1 MTSRPVCSQA
11 YARSFLTQSRSSKRL
26 SHPNQLQMADTTRLI
41 RLVVDQNSLDN
52 NIRKAA
58 ELSFAEYVRGNPS
71 TAAFELIMAATV
83 PENQL
88 PVDIRQASLLHL
100 KRLVPKYW
108 SLAFQLFVGPPIEQD
123 LKAMIRQNLI
133 LLVTSSPHSKIRL
146 SSAYVIVQIAAADYP
161 DEWPELL
168 PRLYEQALKYD
179 DPIAISGSLT
189 VLTDLFDDL
198 ISEEMFWEG
207 GIGNQFLSHLTAL
220 LSQNQLGPAV
230 KINALNLYLTVFSTL
245 LSTEARQLKERSESV
260 DGHIIQFTGLLLS
273 LAQNALASAATS
285 PVSFSLIDLNFR
297 FYIYKTVTQ
306 IVAYFP
312 KIVPSETIK
321 GIFGVLIED
330 FVTLSRGFK
339 SLLVDQDNVFSVVKS
354 DDASEPETCISNL
367 VSNLLDLLS
376 LLQEKLPLCETLP
389 DDAISLF
396 ISSLVTFAEIPAE
409 TLDEYDADFN
419 KFVTESTGL
428 SGSVCIRDSILEF
441 LSNSNAKDAA
451 RIFHAVNSIDNS
463 TDYKLKEACLFTI
476 EGIFLNEKLSTLGQD
491 FSASAYLS
499 QISALITNN
508 HPLVTA
514 RVFLLIPRL
523 MDKFHNQMAVASFAS
538 IELRKMLEYS
548 KFFENQ
554 EQASLLIASALISVT
569 LWKNIENFDIL
580 QVEISLQDL
589 IFELCNRLVED
600 SDEDTLPVLIEAIS
614 AAISISNERA
624 QCVNIAGSGISV
636 MELILNISFKDPANI
651 QLIVDA
657 TECIEMFL
665 EDLSVDA
672 YLQVCQKSVPFLMHH
687 VTSILQKVPIEFSP
701 ELSLQLDM
709 LCIII
714 SQFPLE
720 KAEQQFPPQ
729 LFSCVF
735 PDTSKLIMTTN
746 DDQILQKAG
755 ELFNA
760 VIQKAPS
767 LVVEFKDPVSGGSGT
782 DLLLTIA
789 SKFLSPELSDSA
801 AMNCGLT
808 VISLFENF
816 QKYLNDDFFFQ
827 LLQAT
832 VRRLV
837 IAKSIVTIEN
847 LIMVFCKLVLNSS
860 PEIVIQALTSM
871 EIANSDNVTKSGLEL
886 VMPIWL
892 NNFEVTRGFEKIKQ
906 NVLALGKIF
915 SLGDRSLEQL
925 TVNGELIPYNGDLII
940 TRSMAK
946 AMPEQ
951 YTQVAAPQKILLL
964 LAGELAFQCQQPD
977 PSDFLPE
984 EGDEGD
990 DEGDWEEMDDIG
1002 VPNFEKLKSYVD
1014 SDDEDEP
1021 LSQDSGIKEILV
1033 QFFKECLTK
1042 NLGNFREHYEA
1053 LSDDDK
1059 KVITENVVF

>member
-1 MTSRPVCSQA
+1 
-11 YARSFLTQSRSSKRL
+11 
-26 SHPNQLQMADTTRLI
+26 MADTTRLI
-41 RLVVDQNSLDN
+41 RLVVDQNSPDN

-58 ELSFAEYVRGNPS
+58 ELSFADYVRENPS

-168 PRLYEQALKYD
+168 PRLYGEALKYN
-179 DPIAISGSLT
+179 DPIAVTGSLT

-198 ISEEMFWEG
+198 ITEEMFWEG
-207 GIGNQFLSHLTAL
+207 GIGDQFLTHLTNL

-230 KINALNLYLTVFSTL
+230 KVSALNLYLTVFSTL
-245 LSTEARQLKERSESV
+245 LSPEARELKERSEAV
-260 DGHIIQFTGLLLS
+260 NGHIIQFSSLLLS
-273 LAQNALASAATS
+273 LAQTSLASAATS
-285 PVSFSLIDLNFR
+285 PQSISLIDLKLR
-297 FYIYKTVTQ
+297 SHVYKTLGQ
-306 IVAYFP
+306 
-312 KIVPSETIK
+312 
-321 GIFGVLIED
+321 IFGYFSKIISVDTKRSILNVLVED
-330 FVTLSRGFK
+330 FVTLSHGFK
-339 SLLVDQDNVFSVVKS
+339 SILVNQDNTVSVLTS
-354 DDASEPETCISNL
+354 DDASETESCINNL

-376 LLQEKLPLCETLP
+376 LLQEKLPLYEMLNE
-389 DDAISLF
+389 DAVSAF
-396 ISSLVTFAEIPAE
+396 ISALVTFAEIPAL
-409 TLDEYDADFN
+409 TLEDYEADFN
-419 KFVTESTGL
+419 KFVTDSTGL
-428 SGSVCIRDSILEF
+428 SGSVCIRDSILDF
-441 LSNSNAKDAA
+441 LSNSNGKDAGH
-451 RIFHAVNSIDNS
+451 IFHAVNSIDNS
-463 TDYKLKEACLFTI
+463 TNYKLKEACLFII
-476 EGIFLNEKLSTLGQD
+476 EGIFLNESPSTLGQG
-491 FSASAYLS
+491 FSPSAYLS
-499 QISALITNN
+499 QISSLASDN
-508 HPLVTA
+508 HPIVTA

-523 MDKFHNQMAVASFAS
+523 MDKFHNQISASSFAS

-548 KFFENQ
+548 KFYKNQ
-554 EQASLLIASALISVT
+554 EQAFLLISSALISIT
-569 LWKNIENFDIL
+569 LWKNIENFTLSNVDN
-580 QVEISLQDL
+580 SLQEL

-614 AAISISNERA
+614 AAIGISDERA
-624 QCVNIAGSGISV
+624 QSVNIAGSNFSII
-636 MELILNISFKDPANI
+636 ELILNISFKDPANV

-657 TECIEMFL
+657 TECLEMFL
-665 EDLSVDA
+665 EDLSVEN
-672 YLQVCQKSVPFLMHH
+672 YLQVCEKSVPLLM
-687 VTSILQKVPIEFSP
+687 LQISSSLKNVPTEFSP
-701 ELSLQLDM
+701 ELSLQLEM
-709 LCIII
+709 LCIVI

-720 KAEQQFPPQ
+720 KAGQQFPPQ

-735 PDTSKLIMTTN
+735 PDTSKLIMNTN

-760 VIQKAPS
+760 VIQKAPN
-767 LVVEFKDPVSGGSGT
+767 LVVEFKDPISGGSGT
-782 DLLLTIA
+782 DLLLAIA

-816 QKYLNDDFFFQ
+816 QKYLNDEFFFQ

-847 LIMVFCKLVLNSS
+847 LIMVFCKLVLNTS

-871 EIANSDNVTKSGLEL
+871 EIADSNNISKNGLEL

-915 SLGDRSLEQL
+915 SLGDSRLEQL
-925 TVNGELIPYNGDLII
+925 TVNGELIPYDGDLII

-946 AMPEQ
+946 SMPEK

-964 LAGELAFQCQQPD
+964 LVGELAFQCQQPD
-977 PSDFLPE
+977 PADFLPE
-984 EGDEGD
+984 EGEEGD
-990 DEGDWEEMDDIG
+990 DDGDWEEMDDLG

-1053 LSDDDK
+1053 LGDDDK
-1059 KVITENVVF
+1059 KIITENVVF

>member
-1 MTSRPVCSQA
+1 
-11 YARSFLTQSRSSKRL
+11 
-26 SHPNQLQMADTTRLI
+26 MADTTRLI
-41 RLVVDQNSLDN
+41 RLVVDQNSPDN
-52 NIRKAA
+52 NVRKAA
-58 ELSFAEYVRGNPS
+58 ELSFAEYVRANPS

-198 ISEEMFWEG
+198 ITEEMFWEG
-207 GIGNQFLSHLTAL
+207 GIGNQFLSHLTNL
-220 LSQNQLGPAV
+220 LSQNQLGSAV
-230 KINALNLYLTVFSTL
+230 KVSALNLYLTVFSTL
-245 LSTEARQLKERSESV
+245 LSSEARQLKERLESV
-260 DGHIIQFTGLLLS
+260 NGHIIQFSGLLLS
-273 LAQNALASAATS
+273 LVRESLATAAAS
-285 PVSFSLIDLNFR
+285 PRSLSLIDLKLR
-297 FYIYKTVTQ
+297 FHVYKTLTQ
-306 IVAYFP
+306 IAAYFP
-312 KIVPSETIK
+312 RVLPTDTKKDMFKI
-321 GIFGVLIED
+321 LIED
-330 FVTLSRGFK
+330 FVTLSHVFK
-339 SLLVDQDNVFSVVKS
+339 SLLVNQDNSISIVKS
-354 DDASEPETCISNL
+354 EDASEPEFCINNL

-376 LLQEKLPLCETLP
+376 HLQEKLPLYATLP
-389 DDAISLF
+389 EDTFSLF
-396 ISSLVTFAEIPAE
+396 MSSLIIFAEIPVQ
-409 TLDEYDADFN
+409 TLEDYEADFN
-419 KFVTESTGL
+419 RFVTDSTGL
-428 SGSVCIRDSILEF
+428 SGSVSIRDSILEF
-441 LSNSNAKDAA
+441 LSNSNENDVAS
-451 RIFHAVNSIDNS
+451 IFHAVNRIDNS
-463 TDYKLKEACLFTI
+463 ADYKLKEACLFVI
-476 EGIFLNEKLSTLGQD
+476 EGVFLNEKLSTLGQE

-499 QISALITNN
+499 QISALTTTN
-508 HPLVTA
+508 HPFVTSRA
-514 RVFLLIPRL
+514 FLLIPRL
-523 MDKFHNQMAVASFAS
+523 MDKFHNQIAVASFAS
-538 IELRKMLEYS
+538 VELRKMLEYS
-548 KFFENQ
+548 KLFEDQ
-554 EQASLLIASALISVT
+554 DQAGLVIASALISVT
-569 LWKNIENFDIL
+569 LWKNIEGFDL
-580 QVEISLQDL
+580 SLVENSLQDL
-589 IFELCNRLVED
+589 IFELCNRLVDD

-614 AAISISNERA
+614 AAISISDERA
-624 QCVNIAGSGISV
+624 QGVNIAGSSFSV
-636 MELILNISFKDPANI
+636 MELILNISFKDSANI

-657 TECIEMFL
+657 TECIELFL
-665 EDLSVDA
+665 EDLSVEN
-672 YLQVCQKSVPFLMHH
+672 YLLVCEKSVPFLMHQ
-687 VTSILQKVPIEFSP
+687 VSSSLQRVPIEFSP
-701 ELSLQLDM
+701 DLSLQLEI

-714 SQFPLE
+714 TQFPLE
-720 KAEQQFPPQ
+720 KTGQQFPPQ

-735 PDTSKLIMTTN
+735 PDTSKLIMNTN

-760 VIQKAPS
+760 VIQKASS

-801 AMNCGLT
+801 AMTCGLT

-847 LIMVFCKLVLNSS
+847 LIMVFCKLVLNTS

-871 EIANSDNVTKSGLEL
+871 DIADSNDITKNGLEL

-915 SLGDRSLEQL
+915 SLGDSRLEQL
-925 TVNGELIPYNGDLII
+925 TVNGELIPYDGDLII

-946 AMPEQ
+946 SMPEK
-951 YTQVAAPQKILLL
+951 YTQVPAPQKILLL

-977 PSDFLPE
+977 PTDFLPE

-990 DEGDWEEMDDIG
+990 DEGDWEEMDDLG
-1002 VPNFEKLKSYVD
+1002 VPNFETLKSYVD

-1053 LSDDDK
+1053 LGDDDK
-1059 KVITENVVF
+1059 KIITENVVF